1 MSPASDPATDDPHRG
16 APDRRR
22 EGEATRPSP
31 HLDAADVCASAPGR
45 VEFIGNH
52 TDYNGGWVLGAT
64 LDRRVAVG
72 LTRRDDEWV
81 ELTSASDVPAVR
93 VSLGAVTSQSGEQAW
108 ANYVLGVLAVLRN
121 EGLPVDRGFN
131 LRVKS
136 TLPVGAGLSSSA
148 ALELAV
154 AFALT
159 DAYGGPFDRKALARL
174 ARRAE
179 NEFVGVPCG
188 LLDQAVVAFGA
199 EDRLVRVDAR
209 TEEIT
214 TVPFP
219 ENTRLWI
226 FRTHEGHALA
236 DAHYQERHDEA
247 HAARDR
253 LDSLIGPV
261 EHLVDVSPSQLE
273 SARDELEAPLY
284 RRARH
289 VITEHRRVERAVHL
303 LEQGREEEVG
313 ELLFAS
319 HASSRTDYENSTPEL
334 DFVVDR
340 LEETDHVLGARLT
353 GAGFGGAAM
362 AWTDTAFGE
371 AEARAV
377 AEAYDDRFGHELE
390 VLPGHPAP
398 GAVVHA

>member
-1 MSPASDPATDDPHRG
+1 MSFASDPRIDDE
-16 APDRRR
+16 RRDSSGR
-22 EGEATRPSP
+22 SRTEDGTRPSP

-64 LDRRVAVG
+64 IDRRVAVG
-72 LTRRDDEWV
+72 LTRRDDEWITL
-81 ELTSASDVPAVR
+81 ESADDVSSLR
-93 VSLGAVTSQSGEQAW
+93 VSLGEVTARSGEEGW
-108 ANYVLGVLAVLRN
+108 GSYVLGVLAVLRN
-121 EGLPVDRGFN
+121 EGLAVDHGFD
-131 LRVKS
+131 LRVES

-148 ALELAV
+148 ALELAT
-154 AFALT
+154 ALALT
-159 DAYGGPFDRKALARL
+159 EAFDGAFDRKTLARL
-174 ARRAE
+174 AQRAE
-179 NEFVGVPCG
+179 NEYVGVPCG

-199 EDRLVRVDAR
+199 ADRLVRIDAR

-219 ENTRLWI
+219 ASTSLWI
-226 FRTHEGHALA
+226 FRTHEAHALA

-253 LDSLIGPV
+253 LDELIGPV

-273 SARDELEAPLY
+273 SVKDRLEPPLY

-289 VITEHRRVERAVHL
+289 VITEHRRVRRAVHL
-303 LEQGREEEVG
+303 LEQESHEEVG

-319 HASSRTDYENSTPEL
+319 HASSREDYENSTPEL

-362 AWTDTAFGE
+362 AWTRTSFGE
-371 AEARAV
+371 EQARAV
-377 AEAYDDRFGHELE
+377 GEAYADRFGQELD
-390 VLPGHPAP
+390 VLPCHPAP
-398 GAVVHA
+398 GATVHA